1 MNGEVILSICAALT
15 LIVAAVAVIL
25 AIRNRRNVTR
35 VVRTLGVCVFLML
48 MTGIYPYYA
57 GQPYAL
63 GLTLVESMCA
73 MLLNASPVKFWQ
85 ALTALRYPISRCTS
99 QPFW

>member
-1 MNGEVILSICAALT
+1 MNREGILAICGVLT
-15 LIVAAVAVIL
+15 LIIAAVAVIL

-63 GLTLVESMCA
+63 GLTLVEMRY
-73 MLLNASPVKFWQ
+73 
-85 ALTALRYPISRCTS
+85 ALKC
-99 QPFW
+99 QPQRDPLWL